1 MVTWAAGE
9 PKWDH
14 VLPHIPAQLRQSGH
28 RLDHD
33 YIEYKPPYDPRHGPA
48 RIPPPAPAGLHGGR
62 QSYHLTAV
70 MELSPIGP
78 SDGGFGCLAGS
89 HHPEYELPTHTGW
102 QLPPWDPQL
111 VPIRRVA
118 EYDGGIAAGDCI
130 VFAEKVS
137 HTTIPWTGKGERR
150 TVFFKFVPYGMH
162 HGDHQ
167 YFPPET
173 DNFCSLE
180 QRQVLSLPEWWYNA
194 PGRQPCQPYR
204 LPAGENSR
212 TYVPPATVARL

>member
-1 MVTWAAGE
+1 
-9 PKWDH
+9 
-14 VLPHIPAQLRQSGH
+14 
-28 RLDHD
+28 
-33 YIEYKPPYDPRHGPA
+33 
-48 RIPPPAPAGLHGGR
+48 
-62 QSYHLTAV
+62 

-118 EYDGGIAAGDCI
+118 EYNGGIAAGDCI